1 MNALRTDRPTD
12 SPLEQFYYLFLIN
25 YRIFVISGGDGRERE
40 RERGGRRKLEKRV
53 RMKNKGKHNCLLHFH
68 KEEKN
73 KSMKYRLMKKN
84 KV

>member
-1 MNALRTDRPTD
+1 MNALRTDRPMD
-12 SPLEQFYYLFLIN
+12 SPLKQFYYLFLFN

-53 RMKNKGKHNCLLHFH
+53 RMKNKGKHNCLLLFH

-73 KSMKYRLMKKN
+73 KSMKYRLMKKK